1 MEHETHKAGTQN
13 NCTECRELVYE
24 PSWYAALVAF
34 EQDLAVIESG
44 VGVVVRAGDTSLT
57 A

>member
-1 MEHETHKAGTQN
+1 MEHKTHKAGTQN
-13 NCTECRELVYE
+13 DCSACRELVYE

-34 EQDLAVIESG
+34 EADLAVIETGAG
-44 VGVVVRAGDTSLT
+44 VAVVTGNPHLT